1 MPIQF
6 INRLFLIL
14 VFCFFFVQPA
24 ISESSDITTFELGGA
39 SNSPGISNKGE
50 LIIEENLMHY
60 QDTFSGKNSYNF
72 QLMQTKL
79 RYGLIPQ
86 RLEAR
91 LTSDGLALNSIDSGL
106 SNISLGTKI
115 RFLDES
121 KYLPSTEII
130 TDWEIPVGELG
141 LRNSGFDHSYMLV
154 LGKAWT
160 KKFGSIINWTL
171 DFASFRSETGIGGVV
186 SMPMV
191 FNVNYYVNP
200 ELNVFSHIYGTHYFT
215 GDRDTPLSADLGLSY
230 AMTKDFVL
238 VSWLSKGLND
248 AAQDMTIDLGF
259 VYRP

>member
-1 MPIQF
+1 MHSIC
-6 INRLFLIL
+6 LTLI
-14 VFCFFFVQPA
+14 VFCFLNLAAFA
-24 ISESSDITTFELGGA
+24 ESTEITTFELGGA

-50 LIIEENLMHY
+50 LIIEEDFFHY

-79 RYGLIPQ
+79 RYGLIQ
-86 RLEAR
+86 KRLEAR
-91 LTSDGLALNSIDSGL
+91 LTTAGLALNPIDSGL

-130 TDWEIPVGELG
+130 GDWEIPLG
-141 LRNSGFDHSYMLV
+141 DPDLRNPGFDHSYMLL

-160 KKFGSIINWTL
+160 KKFGSIINLSL
-171 DFASFRSETGIGGVV
+171 DFASFRSDTGIGGIV
-186 SMPMV
+186 SMPVV
-191 FNVNYYVNP
+191 FNINYYLKP

-215 GDRDTPLSADLGLSY
+215 GGIDDPLSVDLGFSY
-230 AMTKDFVL
+230 ALTKDFVL
-238 VSWLSKGLND
+238 ISWVSKGLND
-248 AAQDMTIDLGF
+248 AAQDMTVDLGF